1 VINAGQYECS
11 LPHASAGSRAEGE
24 KPASGIT
31 AGRRAVTERKQ
42 INTGCPARED
52 RGAVFSLSMLL
63 GLVFQFNIASE
74 HFGRLKR
81 KFQLCC
87 TSFISE

>member
-1 VINAGQYECS
+1 M
-11 LPHASAGSRAEGE
+11 
-24 KPASGIT
+24 
-31 AGRRAVTERKQ
+31 TERKQ
-42 INTGCPARED
+42 INTGCIAGED

-87 TSFISE
+87 TSFISEERALPPRGLLLRAEFPFHKCE